1 MKKGTAMNGG
11 GGGGVGKI
19 SKCGTSKLLLLL
31 CHREKEKPG

>member
-1 MKKGTAMNGG
+1 MKKGTAMN

-19 SKCGTSKLLLLL
+19 SKCGTSKLSLLL